1 MNEVWSNLFEQV
13 KVKEILTRIY
23 GSRRV
28 PHAFLFYGQEGV
40 GKFFTAIQFAK
51 LMNTPLDSPIDKNL
65 EKRMSALQE
74 PYIKLILPLP
84 RGKGETGEDSSTEK
98 LSKDIIESILAEI
111 QKKKLNPYYKIN
123 IENANTIKISSI
135 RDIRKFVNIN
145 IDEMEYRFIIIS
157 DAHLMNEQAQN
168 ALLKNLEEPPEGII
182 FILISSDKN
191 KLLPTIQS
199 RCWQIHFEPLSEEA
213 VKEIL
218 ASYFLIAKEI
228 VEKVI
233 HFVEGSPLNAIDLIQ
248 NDFENGLER
257 TVSFL
262 RYSLARRYSSA
273 FRELTAFTENDVN
286 NSLKILIILIKTW
299 LNDIIKNKYSVNDE
313 YYFNDY
319 KETLVK
325 FNSKFQNVSISKIFQ
340 ILESLE
346 NYMDRNLNL
355 NVLYLNLIFEIA
367 SLSIRI

>member
-1 MNEVWSNLFEQV
+1 MNNVWSSLFEQE
-13 KVKEILTRIY
+13 KAKEILTRIFN
-23 GSRRV
+23 SKRV

-51 LMNTPLDSPIDKNL
+51 LMNSNLDPSIKLNI
-65 EKRMSALQE
+65 EKRISTLQE

-84 RGKGETGEDSSTEK
+84 RGKSESGDDSSTEK
-98 LSKDIIESILAEI
+98 LSNDIIESILEEM
-111 QKKKLNPYYKIN
+111 QKKRLNPYYKIN
-123 IENANTIKISSI
+123 IENANVIKISSI
-135 RDIRKFVNIN
+135 REIRKFVNII

-168 ALLKNLEEPPEGII
+168 ALLKNLEEPPERII
-182 FILISSDKN
+182 FILISSNKN

-199 RCWQIHFEPLSEEA
+199 RCWQIQFEPLSKSA

-218 ASYFLIAKEI
+218 GTYFSIQRDI

-233 HFVEGSPLNAIDLIQ
+233 PFAEGSPLNAIDLIQ
-248 NDFENGLER
+248 NDFEIGLER

-262 RYSLARRYSSA
+262 RYSLAKRYNSA
-273 FRELTAFTENDVN
+273 YREVMAFSENNAD
-286 NSLKILIILIKTW
+286 NSLKILVMLIKKW
-299 LNDIIKNKYSVNDE
+299 LNDIVKNKHSINEE
-313 YYFNDY
+313 YYFIDY
-319 KETLVK
+319 KETLLK

-346 NYMDRNLNL
+346 NNVDRNLNL
-355 NVLYLNLIFEIA
+355 NVLLLNLIFELA
-367 SLSIRI
+367 SFSIRN